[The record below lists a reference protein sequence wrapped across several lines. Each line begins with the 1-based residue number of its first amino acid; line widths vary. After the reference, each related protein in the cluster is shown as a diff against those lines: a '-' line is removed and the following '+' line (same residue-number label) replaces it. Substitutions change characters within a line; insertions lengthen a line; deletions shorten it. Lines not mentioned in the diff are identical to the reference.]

1 MQNDLHN
8 YYQQVQ
14 TLGKLRTEAHAQRW
28 STAVLNTLGDNIDG
42 RTKKRLAKALP
53 EELATDLNRIFRFKR
68 FVYKDMAAWEFQN
81 QAARRGGN
89 TDPQFAKYP
98 VLAVFH
104 GLKSYIDN
112 DLSRAVADALPTEVG
127 DLWQQA

>member
-42 RTKKRLAKALP
+42 RTKKRLAQALP
-53 EELATDLNRIFRFKR
+53 EELAHDLNRLFRFKR
-68 FVYKDMAAWEFQN
+68 FVYKELPAWEFQN
-81 QAARRGGN
+81 QVARRGGN
-89 TDPQFAKYP
+89 TDPQFAKFP

-104 GLKSYIDN
+104 GLKNQIDS
-112 DLSRAVADALPTEVG
+112 DLSQAVADALPTEVSA
-127 DLWQQA
+127 LWQQA